1 MSESLAL
8 INSLKLVDYDAD
20 GEILYYA
27 IVENTAEN
35 RLVLNNAGVTDKE
48 IESSICHHDNSELI
62 DLTGFIWNFAEW
74 FDGEKFLK
82 EKPF

>member
-1 MSESLAL
+1 MSKSLAL

-27 IVENTAEN
+27 LVENTAEN
-35 RLVLNNAGVTDKE
+35 RLVLNKVGVTDKE
-48 IESSICHHDNSELI
+48 IENSLCRYNNSKAI